1 MDAGLE
7 MSGVG
12 EKTEA
17 WVLLLSGISDRKLR
31 AVSLEGK
38 LSGLGMEEIGSILNH
53 ICQKAKLRE
62 LPYLKAYHA
71 LPELLCSPYFTRE
84 AILELRAVARQRD
97 YVEVFRMLLELPPQ
111 KLPPLDPDGPED
123 PFLKD
128 LSLGHRKSL
137 AKSPKMNILRRLFKD
152 QEPAVIRSLL
162 LNPRL
167 TESEILKIASLK
179 PTSPR
184 VLEEI
189 FRSRKWIARHRVKK
203 ALVCNPYC
211 PPSIAVHLLK
221 FLLLS
226 DLREIVKFEDLH
238 LAVKEAAH
246 QLLAERCGKV
256 D

>member
-1 MDAGLE
+1 
-7 MSGVG
+7 MSEVE
-12 EKTEA
+12 EKREA
-17 WVLLLSGISDRKLR
+17 LVLLLSGVSDRKLR

-38 LSGLGMEEIGSILNH
+38 LNGMGVEEIASILNH
-53 ICQKAKLRE
+53 ICQRAKSRE

-71 LPELLCSPYFTRE
+71 LPELLRSPNFTRE

-128 LSLGHRKSL
+128 LTLGHRKSL
-137 AKSPKMNILRRLFKD
+137 AKSPKIKILRRLFKD
-152 QEPAVIRSLL
+152 QDPAVIRSLL

-167 TESEILKIASLK
+167 TESDILKIASLK
-179 PTSPR
+179 PTSPQ

-189 FRSRKWIARHRVKK
+189 FRSHKWIARYRAKK

-221 FLLLS
+221 FLLVS
-226 DLREIVKFEDLH
+226 DLREIAKFEDLH
-238 LAVKEAAH
+238 LAVKEAAC
-246 QLLAERCGKV
+246 QLLAERYEKV

>member
-1 MDAGLE
+1 
-7 MSGVG
+7 MSGVE
-12 EKTEA
+12 EKTGA
-17 WVLLLSGISDRKLR
+17 LVLLLSGVSNRKLR

-38 LSGLGMEEIGSILNH
+38 LSGMGMEEIASILNH
-53 ICQKAKLRE
+53 ICQRAKSRE

-71 LPELLCSPYFTRE
+71 LPELLRLPYFTRE
-84 AILELRAVARQRD
+84 AILELRAAARQKD

-111 KLPPLDPDGPED
+111 KVPPLDSDGPED
-123 PFLKD
+123 PLLKD
-128 LSLGHRKSL
+128 LTLGHRKSL
-137 AKSPKMNILRRLFKD
+137 AKSPKMKILRRLLKD
-152 QEPAVIRSLL
+152 QDPAVIRSLL

-179 PTSPR
+179 PTSPG

-189 FRSRKWIARHRVKK
+189 FRSHKWIARYRVKK

-226 DLREIVKFEDLH
+226 DLKEIIQFEDLH
-238 LAVKEAAH
+238 LAVKEAAY

>member
-1 MDAGLE
+1 
-7 MSGVG
+7 MSEVE
-12 EKTEA
+12 EKMEA
-17 WVLLLSGISDRKLR
+17 LVLLLSGLSDRKLR

-38 LSGLGMEEIGSILNH
+38 LNGMGMEEIASILNH
-53 ICQKAKLRE
+53 ICQRAKFRE

-71 LPELLCSPYFTRE
+71 LPELLRSPNFTRE

-128 LSLGHRKSL
+128 LTLGHRKSL
-137 AKSPKMNILRRLFKD
+137 SKSPKTNILRRLFKD
-152 QEPAVIRSLL
+152 QDPAVIRSLL
-162 LNPRL
+162 FNPRL
-167 TESEILKIASLK
+167 TESDILKIASLK
-179 PTSPR
+179 PTSSR
-184 VLEEI
+184 VLGEI
-189 FRSRKWIARHRVKK
+189 FRSHKWIARYRVKK

-221 FLLLS
+221 FLLVS

-238 LAVKEAAH
+238 PAVKEAAY
-246 QLLAERCGKV
+246 QLLAERYEKV

>member
-1 MDAGLE
+1 
-7 MSGVG
+7 MSGVE
-12 EKTEA
+12 EKMEA
-17 WVLLLSGISDRKLR
+17 LVLLLSGVPDRKLR
-31 AVSLEGK
+31 AVSLEEK
-38 LSGLGMEEIGSILNH
+38 LNGMGMEEIASILNH
-53 ICQKAKLRE
+53 ICQRAKFRE

-71 LPELLCSPYFTRE
+71 LPELLRSPNFTRE

-128 LSLGHRKSL
+128 LTLGHRKSL
-137 AKSPKMNILRRLFKD
+137 AKSSKMNILRRLFKD
-152 QEPAVIRSLL
+152 QDPAVIRSLL
-162 LNPRL
+162 FNPRL
-167 TESEILKIASLK
+167 TESDILKIASLK
-179 PTSPR
+179 PTSSR

-189 FRSRKWIARHRVKK
+189 FRSHKWIARYRVKK

-221 FLLLS
+221 FLLIS
-226 DLREIVKFEDLH
+226 DLREIVKIEDLH

-246 QLLAERCGKV
+246 QLLAERCGEV

>member
-1 MDAGLE
+1 
-7 MSGVG
+7 MSEVEG
-12 EKTEA
+12 KREA
-17 WVLLLSGISDRKLR
+17 LVLLLSGVSDRKLR
-31 AVSLEGK
+31 AVFLEGK
-38 LSGLGMEEIGSILNH
+38 LNGMGMEEIASILNH
-53 ICQKAKLRE
+53 ICQRAKFRE

-71 LPELLCSPYFTRE
+71 LPELLRSPNFTRE

-128 LSLGHRKSL
+128 LTLGHRKSL
-137 AKSPKMNILRRLFKD
+137 AKSSKMKILRRLFKD
-152 QEPAVIRSLL
+152 QDPAVIRSLL

-167 TESEILKIASLK
+167 TESDILKIASLK

-189 FRSRKWIARHRVKK
+189 FRSHKWIARYRVKK

-221 FLLLS
+221 FLLIS
-226 DLREIVKFEDLH
+226 DLREIVKIEDLH

-246 QLLAERCGKV
+246 QLLAERCGEV

>member
-1 MDAGLE
+1 MW
-7 MSGVG
+7 GVE

-17 WVLLLSGISDRKLR
+17 LVLLLSGVSDRKLR
-31 AVSLEGK
+31 AASLEAK
-38 LSGLGMEEIGSILNH
+38 FSGMGMEEIASILNH

-71 LPELLCSPYFTRE
+71 LPELLRSPNFTRQ

-128 LSLGHRKSL
+128 LTLGHRKSL
-137 AKSPKMNILRRLFKD
+137 AKSPKIKILRRLFKD
-152 QEPAVIRSLL
+152 QDPAVIRSLL

-167 TESEILKIASLK
+167 TESDILKIASLK

-189 FRSRKWIARHRVKK
+189 FRSHKWIARYRAKK

-226 DLREIVKFEDLH
+226 DLREISKFEDLH